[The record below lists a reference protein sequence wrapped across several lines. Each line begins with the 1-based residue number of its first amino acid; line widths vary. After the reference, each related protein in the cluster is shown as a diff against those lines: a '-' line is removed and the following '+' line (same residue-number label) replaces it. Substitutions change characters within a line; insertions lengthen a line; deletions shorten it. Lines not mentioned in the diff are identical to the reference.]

1 MVPLASMVGGPG
13 IAMTLL
19 MPQHHFLRVACSLN
33 QLFWRDYDSAAR
45 LVRSREGAGK
55 CGSLKIAD

>member
-1 MVPLASMVGGPG
+1 MVGGPG

-55 CGSLKIAD
+55 GGSLKIAD